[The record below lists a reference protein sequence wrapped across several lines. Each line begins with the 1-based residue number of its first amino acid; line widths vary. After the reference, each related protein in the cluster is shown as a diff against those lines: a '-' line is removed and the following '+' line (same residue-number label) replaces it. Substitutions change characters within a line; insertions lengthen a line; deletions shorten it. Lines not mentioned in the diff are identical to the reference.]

1 MVVYDEVQQAFYN
14 YSEQGRLSFDDV
26 LSLVGDEATD
36 AEVAARFQGMDLLP
50 PYREEA
56 LRRLVL
62 WHGAKKI
69 SEATYKRYSQKL
81 RSAWDPQIDS
91 EFCIEALREL
101 VRYAF
106 ALYEL
111 LQNPGEHPVGESD
124 LARFNAAKEPAETGA
139 EGLVDVVAQF
149 DVPACSY
156 LQFLAEGC
164 DSLAGRPFHCSCY
177 VLPIDPRDDADPLV
191 GWLLN
196 ESGATVEF
204 AMHDLPDN
212 ETGYL
217 RFLESLLKFLL
228 DVHLHDAQIV
238 TYGVGKRAVA
248 AKHAVA
254 AVWSCMRDGLDSGRA
269 GVCRVCG
276 KPFIAVNERKSKV
289 RYCQQNGSCSRAF
302 ARVRK
307 VLEIVESGAPLDDA
321 LDAVDGI
328 GRKRFEDIA
337 RRNYHILSLEFGD
350 VDMETFERKGA
361 REGLANHHGTD
372 NANHD

>member
-1 MVVYDEVQQAFYN
+1 MVVYDEVQQAFHN
-14 YSEQGRLSFDDV
+14 YSEQGKLSFDDV

-36 AEVAARFQGMDLLP
+36 AEVAARLQGIDLLP
-50 PYREEA
+50 PYAEEA

-62 WHGAKKI
+62 WRGAKKI

-81 RSAWDPQIDS
+81 RSTWDPQLDR
-91 EFCIEALREL
+91 EFCIETLREL
-101 VRYAF
+101 VRCAF

-111 LQNPGEHPVGESD
+111 LQNPGEHSMGEAE
-124 LARFNAAKEPAETGA
+124 LERFNAAKRAAETGA
-139 EGLVDVVAQF
+139 AGMVDIAASF

-156 LQFLAEGC
+156 LQFLSAGC
-164 DSLAGRPFHCSCY
+164 DSLSGRPFYCSCH
-177 VLPIDPRDDADPLV
+177 VAPIDPRDEPDPLV

-212 ETGYL
+212 ATGYR

-228 DVHLHDAQIV
+228 DAHLHDAQIV
-238 TYGVGKRAVA
+238 TYDVGKRAVA
-248 AKHAVA
+248 AKHGVG
-254 AVWSCMRDGLDSGRA
+254 AVWSCMRDGLDAGRA

-276 KPFIAVNERKSKV
+276 KPFIAVNERKSKA
-289 RYCQQNGSCSRAF
+289 RYCQQNGSCTRAF

-307 VLEIVESGAPLDDA
+307 VLEIVESGTPIDEA

-350 VDMETFERKGA
+350 VDMQTFERK
-361 REGLANHHGTD
+361 EGE
-372 NANHD
+372 